1 MYGYFMQENAMALTA
16 SLSVTALEELSN
28 SWFVWH
34 LHDRWVAAYYNF
46 WDVRTWTWCVLD
58 YLKTSWTNSPISFV
72 T

>member
-34 LHDRWVAAYYNF
+34 LQDRWVAGYYNF
-46 WDVRTWTWCVLD
+46 
-58 YLKTSWTNSPISFV
+58 
-72 T
+72 